1 MFTQTRN
8 LVLAGFLAALPTSI
22 AAQTADQPAQTT
34 GTGDQPAT
42 TAPADPGAAAT
53 GAAPAETAPPPQPV
67 EGQITL
73 QSEDSILA
81 NDLIGAR
88 VHSPADEAVGDIND
102 LIVNLDGSI
111 EGVVIGVG
119 GFLGIAEKD
128 VAVEMAA
135 LSVATDPESGAVRLV
150 LNATREDLDAAPAF
164 KTAAQQKAEQDMQ
177 QQGTTGAPAA
187 PAPAAPADG
196 TAGN

>member
-8 LVLAGFLAALPTSI
+8 LVLASFLAALPTSI

-34 GTGDQPAT
+34 APGDQPAT

-53 GAAPAETAPPPQPV
+53 DTAPADATPPPAPV

-81 NDLIGAR
+81 NDLIGSR
-88 VHSPADEAVGDIND
+88 VHSTADEAVGEIND

-119 GFLGIAEKD
+119 GFLGIGEKD
-128 VAVEMAA
+128 VAVQMAA

-150 LNATREDLDAAPAF
+150 LDATRADLEAAPEF
-164 KTAAQQKAEQDMQ
+164 KTATQQKAEQDMQ

-187 PAPAAPADG
+187 PAAPADG